1 MTDHRT
7 VQRDPARKGGN
18 DRKFEDLQKGNE
30 VAGLMKL
37 LKSVA
42 YSTVTTQHKF
52 WLMQALLSKLI
63 NIAQYENET
72 IPSFGKRFTAQ
83 LEATEEVFGRIVPPK
98 YQAKTKVKQDAAR
111 DQLLACMFLSS
122 AERHKFKHIIDD
134 LNNDFLRGKDSFPTD
149 VASMSLMM
157 ENYRGGKHKD
167 KKLDAFH
174 DGMTFTQQQGKS
186 GKTRKKKKKII
197 EPEVAIAQVASGIEE
212 SEDEAADLDA
222 TVWGGR

>member
-1 MTDHRT
+1 MALDKQDKYDT
-7 VQRDPARKGGN
+7 AKGLMFRLIIGQCNMILQGKVEN
-18 DRKFEDLQKGNE
+18 DTKFEALQKGNDI
-30 VAGLMKL
+30 AGLMKL

-42 YSTVTTQHKF
+42 YSTATTEHEF
-52 WLMQALLSKLI
+52 WLLQVSLSKLI
-63 NIAQYENET
+63 NIAQYENESV
-72 IPSFGKRFTAQ
+72 PSFGKRFTAH

-98 YQAKTKVKQDAAR
+98 YQAKTKVEQDAAR
-111 DQLLACMFLSS
+111 DQLLACLFLSS

-174 DGMTFTQQQGKS
+174 DGMTFTTE
-186 GKTRKKKKKII
+186 TRK
-197 EPEVAIAQVASGIEE
+197 VQ
-212 SEDEAADLDA
+212 
-222 TVWGGR
+222 